1 MKYSA
6 SCPKFSPVWTSCKS
20 MHHMF
25 SLFSVAR
32 CRDRRKYSPPPRQ
45 HSQEHSLR
53 HPLCSEKGSR
63 SPCLCLEMQFP
74 RKLEAALLAASLKTI
89 QKFPIL
95 VSSIATTTSHS
106 LSSCFNIYV
115 DRCLHSSQKNSLK
128 ICPLISRLF
137 RVISCLPQNKT
148 QPPYHGL
155 CKPCMIWPLLVPLT
169 SSLASLVLTL
179 F

>member
-1 MKYSA
+1 M
-6 SCPKFSPVWTSCKS
+6 
-20 MHHMF
+20 
-25 SLFSVAR
+25 
-32 CRDRRKYSPPPRQ
+32 
-45 HSQEHSLR
+45 
-53 HPLCSEKGSR
+53 
-63 SPCLCLEMQFP
+63 
-74 RKLEAALLAASLKTI
+74 LAASLKTI

-155 CKPCMIWPLLVPLT
+155 CKPCMIWSLLVPLT
-169 SSLASLVLTL
+169 SSLASLALTCLTIPAFVWLENPKYTPILVLWQCCSHL
-179 F
+179 PRML